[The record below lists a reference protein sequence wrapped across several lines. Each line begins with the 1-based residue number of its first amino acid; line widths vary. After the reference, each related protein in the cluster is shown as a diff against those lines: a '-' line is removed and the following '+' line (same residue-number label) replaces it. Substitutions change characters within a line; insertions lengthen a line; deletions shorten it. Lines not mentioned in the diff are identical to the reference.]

1 MAPSGTET
9 YHAPDINLSPAVSDA
24 TAVAAGVATALETGP
39 SSVDSSAIPG
49 TTIPLAPTSIEAAEA
64 AAAAAAQAAAAVVAA
79 VELEASKKRK
89 SRPGLADGS
98 SVALDDPTMGA
109 AVAAAVANAAVSA
122 DDADDTFSDA
132 EQDMEMSDVMNKM
145 KEATDAA
152 LHTTAGANGQLVT
165 RGGEQRVQL
174 YDSKRMSRVSFNSWY
189 EFDSYFELYMQETY
203 QPFRMRSSCS
213 VEAYRRN
220 QQKVM
225 MNNKNSRGRR
235 IEFPDTAIHHHR
247 IYMCTHAMKARCR
260 GATTRPGQKYRG
272 IGCIAKINVKIS
284 PSDNPNK
291 YMVIV
296 TDQVVTH
303 NHPISKEIYESY
315 PDVLL
320 KTMRRTQM
328 NSALLTR
335 QPTPKFDLTIQQQ
348 RYERAMGLM
357 SSIAEVMARQSD
369 DEYEAQMGRLH
380 KFYASIIT
388 ENAQV

>member
-1 MAPSGTET
+1 MSDAQPTSTAPVSQ
-9 YHAPDINLSPAVSDA
+9 APAVIMPTVAAVDVVSDA
-24 TAVAAGVATALETGP
+24 TTAAAHAAAAAANAAIAEAVAAGVSVVVPSALEHVESKKRKTR
-39 SSVDSSAIPG
+39 SASAVQETPG
-49 TTIPLAPTSIEAAEA
+49 VGLDDPTDAAVVA
-64 AAAAAAQAAAAVVAA
+64 AAAAAA
-79 VELEASKKRK
+79 
-89 SRPGLADGS
+89 
-98 SVALDDPTMGA
+98 
-109 AVAAAVANAAVSA
+109 AVAGDAGGENDDEYSNDD
-122 DDADDTFSDA
+122 DDAAMD
-132 EQDMEMSDVMNKM
+132 DVMAKM
-145 KEATDAA
+145 KEANDAA
-152 LHTTAGANGQLVT
+152 LHTTASAAGQLVP
-165 RGGEQRVQL
+165 REQRIQL

-189 EFDSYFELYMQETY
+189 EFDAYFEMYMQETF

-235 IEFPDTAIHHHR
+235 IEFPDSAIHHHR

-284 PSDNPNK
+284 PSENPSK

-320 KTMRRTQM
+320 KTMRRNQM
-328 NSALLTR
+328 TTALLTR
-335 QPTPKFDLTIQQQ
+335 QPSPKFDTPSQSQK
-348 RYERAMGLM
+348 YERAMTVLN
-357 SSIAEVMARQSD
+357 SVADVMARMSD
-369 DEYEAQMGRLH
+369 EEYEAQMQQLQ
-380 KFYASIIT
+380 KFYAGILPADAAS
-388 ENAQV
+388 V

>member
-1 MAPSGTET
+1 MMTASG
-9 YHAPDINLSPAVSDA
+9 LSDP
-24 TAVAAGVATALETGP
+24 TTALPEATDAVESVP
-39 SSVDSSAIPG
+39 S
-49 TTIPLAPTSIEAAEA
+49 LA
-64 AAAAAAQAAAAVVAA
+64 AAIGD
-79 VELEASKKRK
+79 LEDAKVLETESKKRK
-89 SRPGLADGS
+89 TRS
-98 SVALDDPTMGA
+98 STAAETLDD
-109 AVAAAVANAAVSA
+109 AAAIAAGGDIGA
-122 DDADDTFSDA
+122 DDEEFSEEDNEA
-132 EQDMEMSDVMNKM
+132 AMNAVMAKM
-145 KEATDAA
+145 KEANDAM
-152 LHTTAGANGQLVT
+152 LHTTALPNGQLVP

-189 EFDSYFELYMQETY
+189 EFDTYFEMYMQETF

-213 VEAYRRN
+213 VDAYRRN

-235 IEFPDTAIHHHR
+235 IEFPDSAIHHHR

-320 KTMRRTQM
+320 KTMRRNQLST
-328 NSALLTR
+328 ALLTR
-335 QPTPKFDLTIQQQ
+335 QPSPKFELPAQSQK
-348 RYERAMGLM
+348 YERAVGFFN
-357 SSIAEVMARQSD
+357 SVAEVMARLSD
-369 DEYEAQMGRLH
+369 EEYEAQMNHLQ
-380 KFYASIIT
+380 KFYTSIIT
-388 ENAQV
+388 DNAQV

>member
-1 MAPSGTET
+1 MSDTHPAPAITDVTSVPVVPTEV
-9 YHAPDINLSPAVSDA
+9 PA
-24 TAVAAGVATALETGP
+24 TAVALEAATATPTVVIPTGD
-39 SSVDSSAIPG
+39 VDVDTKKRKRSTPTNEAGGSLDDP
-49 TTIPLAPTSIEAAEA
+49 TT
-64 AAAAAAQAAAAVVAA
+64 AAAAVADVG
-79 VELEASKKRK
+79 VGVGVSV
-89 SRPGLADGS
+89 GDDGS
-98 SVALDDPTMGA
+98 GDNDDEF
-109 AVAAAVANAAVSA
+109 SA
-122 DDADDTFSDA
+122 DEDDVA
-132 EQDMEMSDVMNKM
+132 MRDVMAKM
-145 KEATDAA
+145 KEANEVA
-152 LHTTAGANGQLVT
+152 LHATASVSGQIGRVN
-165 RGGEQRVQL
+165 EQRVQL

-189 EFDSYFELYMQETY
+189 EFDAYFEMYMQETF

-235 IEFPDTAIHHHR
+235 IEFPDSAIHHHR

-272 IGCIAKINVKIS
+272 IGCIAKVNVKIS

-303 NHPISKEIYESY
+303 NHPISRDIYESY

-328 NSALLTR
+328 STTMVPR
-335 QPTPKFDLTIQQQ
+335 QPSPKFDSPTQTQK
-348 RYERAMGLM
+348 YERAMTLLNLVADT
-357 SSIAEVMARQSD
+357 IARLPD
-369 DEYEAQMGRLH
+369 DEYEAQMQQLQ
-380 KFYASIIT
+380 KFHVGIIPADAAS
-388 ENAQV
+388 V